1 MIIKWI
7 YGVVIGCLILI
18 SGFLYMSNTDEAEV
32 SIELEE
38 TASMRLVATE
48 VPMIV
53 VYVTGEVVTPDIYEV
68 PEHSR
73 LYEVI
78 EVAGGFLPEASK
90 ESLNL
95 ARFVFDGEQIYVP
108 KNNSD
113 DVAYDEAEGLS
124 GKISINQAS
133 VVELMTLTGIGE
145 TKAEAIVEYRKT
157 NGPFQKIEDIM
168 KVNGIKDAMY
178 NKIKSEIVI

>member
-7 YGVVIGCLILI
+7 YGAVIGCLILI
-18 SGFLYMSNTDEAEV
+18 SGWLYMTNTDQSEV

-38 TASMRLVATE
+38 TMPTRTKEVE

-53 VYVTGEVVTPDIYEV
+53 VYVTGEVLHPDIYEV

-95 ARFVFDGEQIYVP
+95 ARFVFDGEQIYVSNEQLAP
-108 KNNSD
+108 NVNGLDTNSR
-113 DVAYDEAEGLS
+113 V
-124 GKISINQAS
+124 SINQGTID
-133 VVELMTLTGIGE
+133 ELMTLTGIGE
-145 TKAEAIVEYRKT
+145 TKAKAIIDYRKT

-168 KVNGIKDAMY
+168 KVNGIKEAMY
-178 NKIKSEIVI
+178 NKIKNGIVI